1 MSEKKSMIDR
11 VHQSLKEA
19 ILYRKISP
27 GTQLVE
33 KTIAEQLSVSRTPIR
48 HAMIRL
54 EQEGLVTIVPNRGA
68 FVVQPTVE
76 EIRQAFVMRKELE
89 STAARLA
96 INEVTDEDLKVM
108 RELVS
113 REKETYESVDIL
125 RYIHVNKS
133 FHMYLAQK
141 TGNTFLQDYME
152 RILDQMNVY
161 LVLYDVFYDAD
172 SSMEGSTRFV
182 EHEHIIEALS
192 NRDLDY
198 LLHLIE
204 RHMQFSL
211 ESMNLDKTTYRSL
224 ENVLKD

>member
-19 ILYRKISP
+19 ILYRKIAP

-96 INEVTDEDLKVM
+96 IGEITDKDLEVM

-192 NRDLDY
+192 NRDLDH

-204 RHMQFSL
+204 RHMRFSL

-224 ENVLKD
+224 ENVLED

>member
-19 ILYRKISP
+19 ILYRKIAP

-96 INEVTDEDLKVM
+96 IDEITDEDLEVM

-113 REKETYESVDIL
+113 SEKETYESADIL

-192 NRDLDY
+192 NRNLDQ
-198 LLHLIE
+198 LMHLIE
-204 RHMQFSL
+204 RHMQVSL

>member
-19 ILYRKISP
+19 ILYRKIAP

-96 INEVTDEDLKVM
+96 INEVTDEDLEVM

-141 TGNTFLQDYME
+141 TGNTFLQEYME

-192 NRDLDY
+192 NGDLDH

-204 RHMQFSL
+204 RHMQVSL

>member
-1 MSEKKSMIDR
+1 MSEKKSMIDH

-19 ILYRKISP
+19 ILYRRIAP

-68 FVVQPTVE
+68 FVVQPNVE
-76 EIRQAFVMRKELE
+76 EIKQAFVMRKELE

-96 INEVTDEDLKVM
+96 IDFVTDEDLKAM
-108 RELVS
+108 KDLISE
-113 REKETYESVDIL
+113 EKETYERVDIL
-125 RYIHVNKS
+125 HYINVNKS

-141 TGNTFLQDYME
+141 TGNSFLQEYME

-161 LVLYDVFYDAD
+161 LVLFDGFYDRD
-172 SSMEGSTRFV
+172 SSIEGNTRII
-182 EHEHIIEALS
+182 EHEHIIEALD
-192 NRDLDY
+192 NRDLDRLLY
-198 LLHLIE
+198 LID
-204 RHMQFSL
+204 RHMEFSL
-211 ESMNLDKTTYRSL
+211 ESMNLQKTTYRSL

>member
-19 ILYRKISP
+19 ILYRKIAP

-96 INEVTDEDLKVM
+96 INEVTDEDLEVM

-141 TGNTFLQDYME
+141 TGNTFLQEYME

-192 NRDLDY
+192 NRDLDH

-204 RHMQFSL
+204 RHMQVSL